1 MFIQLAKKYSN
12 ITWTEV
18 DNTWLCQ
25 GECRL
30 DGSFYC
36 GDSVQSFLILDKF
49 PKKIEQIS
57 SFSENVFY
65 PGRFKRI
72 WINKKHGKP
81 FFTGAQIL
89 QAYPLT
95 DKYIVT
101 SKILNIDSYKV
112 TPQQLLVTRSGTI
125 GNLTFTIEKLSNQ
138 LVTEDAIR
146 IEIQNDIERG
156 YVYAYLKSK
165 IGNPLIQH
173 SVFGAVIDHVEPNH
187 IEQIQIPI
195 IDKFDFGKVG
205 SDIVQAFSLRDQA
218 NNLIDESQELFYK
231 LLDLPKISEEDVQCL
246 GDRKVKTWEINEIGF
261 EKRFDGSFYY
271 PLADLAIEKL
281 KESKHPVST
290 LSDRELIEKVF
301 IPGRFKRIYVS
312 KEFGIPFLSGKN
324 IVQMQP
330 EDLKYL
336 SRSKTKNLDNYIIK
350 KDWILITCSGTIGR
364 TALVTSEWNGW
375 SATQHILRVVPKNIN
390 TGYLYVFLS
399 SDYGQVQ
406 IKRFIHGSV
415 VDEITDRQI
424 KQVVISIPDSDIQK
438 QIGEKAQKAF
448 ELRDKANEIE
458 EKAIEFLENKIK
470 ESL

>member
-1 MFIQLAKKYSN
+1 MITPLAKKYSN
-12 ITWTEV
+12 IKWTEV
-18 DNTWLCQ
+18 DSTLLYK

-30 DGSFYC
+30 DGSFFC
-36 GDSVQSFLILDKF
+36 GDSVQSYLILDKF

-72 WINKKHGKP
+72 WINEKQGKP

-89 QAYPLT
+89 EAYPST
-95 DKYIVT
+95 DKYIAS
-101 SKILNIDSYKV
+101 SKISNIDSYKV
-112 TPQQLLVTRSGTI
+112 IPQQLLVTRSGTI
-125 GNLTFTIEKLSNQ
+125 GKLTFTTEKLSNQ
-138 LVTEDAIR
+138 LVTEHAIR

-165 IGNPLIQH
+165 IGNPLIQQ
-173 SVFGAVIDHVEPNH
+173 SVFGAVIDQVEPNH
-187 IEQIQIPI
+187 IEKIQIPI
-195 IDKFDFGKVG
+195 IDESDFEKVG

-231 LLDLPKISEEDVQCL
+231 LLDLPKISEEDVQCS
-246 GDRKVKTWEINEIGF
+246 GDKKVKTWEINEFGF

-271 PLADLAIEKL
+271 PLADLVIEKL
-281 KESKHPVST
+281 KESKHPVAT

-301 IPGRFKRIYVS
+301 IPGRFKRIYVN

-424 KQVVISIPDSDIQK
+424 SQVIISIPDLDIQK

-448 ELRDKANEIE
+448 ELRAKANEIE
-458 EKAIEFLENKIK
+458 EKAIKFLEEKIK
-470 ESL
+470 EPI